1 MNPSGSPTLV
11 TGAEAGQHMAQLVRQ
26 ACGEGWNPIPSVTF
40 QCVRCESSISLTQGL
55 LSCDPFVFIHPN
67 GQCQP
72 LEDPLQCSKC
82 GAGEFHVTVR
92 PTTFREWLRGILVQ
106 ASPSDQD
113 PAVGFREDQT
123 GQMVRD
129 STLRKALTFDD
140 LWQAIAMAVDP
151 QGDINPR
158 YTFNIIG
165 VRYLDRGVPGI
176 AHHNRARNILTTII
190 KDRDGNYWYSVER

>member
-1 MNPSGSPTLV
+1 
-11 TGAEAGQHMAQLVRQ
+11 
-26 ACGEGWNPIPSVTF
+26 
-40 QCVRCESSISLTQGL
+40 
-55 LSCDPFVFIHPN
+55 
-67 GQCQP
+67 
-72 LEDPLQCSKC
+72 
-82 GAGEFHVTVR
+82 
-92 PTTFREWLRGILVQ
+92 
-106 ASPSDQD
+106 
-113 PAVGFREDQT
+113 
-123 GQMVRD
+123 MVRD